1 MKSYVKKIV
10 YLLCMSF
17 FSLQVSAMELSDSVM
32 SWQVTPKKSNYE
44 KLSDMDML
52 TDNEMDAV
60 TGQHMV
66 SVMLEADDGSN
77 SFEINVEFTTASFGG
92 IVEFTKGETIINKKK
107 YDPGFIIFMGPTG
120 KTTEVL
126 AELTATVPSGSIMEM
141 EVKTTDSGGLD
152 IGGTRAFEI
161 PPFTTFA
168 RVSIPDIEYDIYVAE
183 DMKIIL
189 DSINDASSPK
199 AKTLGILRLFDLDFD
214 LRFPKESSIY
224 IYPS

>member
-1 MKSYVKKIV
+1 MRKFV
-10 YLLCMSF
+10 YLLCMFF
-17 FSLQVSAMELSDSVM
+17 FSIPIPAMELSDHVN
-32 SWQVTPKKSNYE
+32 SWQVSPKQSKYE

-66 SVMLEADDGSN
+66 SVILDAEDGSN

-92 IVEFTKGETIINKKK
+92 IVEFTKGDTIINGKKHK
-107 YDPGFIIFMGPTG
+107 PGFIIFMGPTG
-120 KTTEVL
+120 KATEVL
-126 AELTATVPSGSIMEM
+126 AELTATVPSGSIMQMQVE
-141 EVKTTDSGGLD
+141 TTGREGLD
-152 IGGTRAFEI
+152 IGGTKAFEI

-168 RVSIPDIEYDIYVAE
+168 KVSIPDIEYDIYVAE

-189 DSINDASSPK
+189 DSIDDASSPN

>member
-1 MKSYVKKIV
+1 MKKYMGIV
-10 YLLCMSF
+10 FCLLLSF
-17 FSLQVSAMELSDSVM
+17 SALPISAMELSEHVQ
-32 SWQVTPKKSNYE
+32 SWQVSPKTSNYA
-44 KLSDMDML
+44 KLSDMEML

-66 SVMLEADDGSN
+66 SVMLEAEDGSN

-92 IVEFTKGETIINKKK
+92 IVEFTKGKTVINDKE
-107 YDPGFIIFMGPTG
+107 YDPGFIIFLGPTG
-120 KTTEVL
+120 KTTDVL
-126 AELTATVPSGSIMEM
+126 AELTATVPSGAMMEM

-152 IGGTRAFEI
+152 IGGTKAFEI

-189 DSINDASSPK
+189 DSMNDASSPK

>member
-1 MKSYVKKIV
+1 MKSYINKIA
-10 YLLCMSF
+10 YLLCMLFLSM
-17 FSLQVSAMELSDSVM
+17 QVSAMELSEHVV
-32 SWQVTPKKSNYE
+32 SWQVTPKTSKYE

-66 SVMLEADDGSN
+66 SVMLEAEDGSN

-92 IVEFTKGETIINKKK
+92 IVEFTKGDTIINKKK

-126 AELTATVPSGSIMEM
+126 AELTATVPSGALMEM
-141 EVKTTDSGGLD
+141 EVKTTDHKGLN
-152 IGGTRAFEI
+152 IGGTKAFEI

>member
-1 MKSYVKKIV
+1 MRSYLNKIG
-10 YLLCMSF
+10 YLLCLSF
-17 FSLQVSAMELSDSVM
+17 FSLQVSAMELSDQVM
-32 SWQVTPKKSNYE
+32 SWQVTPKTSNYE
-44 KLSDMDML
+44 QLADMDML

-92 IVEFTKGETIINKKK
+92 IVEFTKGDTIINDKKF
-107 YDPGFIIFMGPTG
+107 DPGFIIFMGPTG

-141 EVKTTDSGGLD
+141 EVKTTDREGLD
-152 IGGTRAFEI
+152 IGGTKAFEI